1 MENEN
6 KTFFATLIVRGGT
19 TAEWE
24 GKNPVPALR
33 ELCAEQKADGSFDLK
48 IGDGETAW
56 NNLPYVSSRDLAD
69 LIDDAQHRTVTDAEK
84 VAWNAK
90 QNALTFDDVPTA
102 DSDNP
107 VKSGGIFVVLAG
119 KADKSEIPD
128 VSAFITKAVDD
139 LVNYYGKAEID
150 GKVAN
155 LNAAISAIP
164 KFAIK
169 VVNALPS
176 DEISTTTVYL
186 LKTSTTESGNLY
198 TEYIYVDGA
207 WEALGTQT
215 LDLTSYATKD
225 YVTDAI
231 ANLLTSEQ
239 ITEIVNNALASY
251 AKLSDLAAYVK
262 TADVAQ
268 IALSGNLSDAVQDE
282 THRTVTDAEKAK
294 WNSKQDVLTFD
305 ATPTPESTNP
315 VMSGGVASALAGKA
329 NKNEIVTASTG
340 LSDSAD
346 LVRVGDTVTVNGGGV

>member
-19 TAEWE
+19 TEEWE
-24 GKNPVPALR
+24 SKNPVPAMR
-33 ELCAEQKADGSFDLK
+33 ELCAERKADGSFDLK

-84 VAWNAK
+84 AAWNAK

-128 VSAFITKAVDD
+128 VSAFITKTVDD

-176 DEISTTTVYL
+176 DEISATTVYL

-198 TEYIYVDGA
+198 TEYIYADGA

-239 ITEIVNNALASY
+239 ITDIVNNALAAY

-282 THRTVTDAEKAK
+282 MHRTVTDAEKAK

-305 ATPTPESTNP
+305 TTPTPESTNP

-346 LVRVGDTVTVNGGGV
+346 LLRVGDTVTINGGGV

>member
-19 TAEWE
+19 TEEWE
-24 GKNPVPALR
+24 SKNPVPAMR
-33 ELCAEQKADGSFDLK
+33 ELCAERKADGSFDLK

-84 VAWNAK
+84 AAWNAK

-128 VSAFITKAVDD
+128 VSAFITKTVDN

-176 DEISTTTVYL
+176 DEISATTVYL

-198 TEYIYVDGA
+198 TEYIYADGA

-239 ITEIVNNALASY
+239 ITDIVNNALASY
-251 AKLSDLAAYVK
+251 AKLSDLASYVK

-305 ATPTPESTNP
+305 ATPTAESTNP
-315 VMSGGVASALAGKA
+315 VMSGGVASALASKA
-329 NKNEIVTASTG
+329 TKNEIVTASTG

-346 LVRVGDTVTVNGGGV
+346 LVRVGDTVTINGGGV